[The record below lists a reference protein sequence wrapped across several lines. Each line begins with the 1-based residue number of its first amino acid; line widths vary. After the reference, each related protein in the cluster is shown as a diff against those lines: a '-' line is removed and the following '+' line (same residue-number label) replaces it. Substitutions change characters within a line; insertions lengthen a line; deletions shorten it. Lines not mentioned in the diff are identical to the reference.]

1 MLIARAPGRVDL
13 IGEHT
18 DYNDGLVLPIA
29 IDRAVSI
36 AFEPTDDRRPTRL
49 ATGAYILHSGLGK
62 WHGTEEQAQGVHG
75 MAAGAF
81 PLFEKVSPKSFLK
94 TLALAEIGVGTLL
107 LTPIV
112 PNAVA
117 GAALSTFAGGLA
129 TMYLRT
135 PALHEPHSV
144 WPTPAGIGVS
154 KDVWMLAIGLGLLAD
169 RQGESDL

>member
-1 MLIARAPGRVDL
+1 MRIRMRDV
-13 IGEHT
+13 
-18 DYNDGLVLPIA
+18 
-29 IDRAVSI
+29 
-36 AFEPTDDRRPTRL
+36 PTRF

-62 WHGTEEQAQGVHG
+62 WHGTDEQAEGVHR

-81 PLFEKVSPKSFLK
+81 PLFEKLSPKSFLK

-117 GAALSTFAGGLA
+117 GAALSTFAGGLV

-154 KDVWMLAIGLGLLAD
+154 KEVWMLGIGLGLLAD
-169 RQGESDL
+169 GRDGAGPYPRCPPVKIHRPLARRPPRR